1 MAHMARIALALTLLL
16 PATGGGCARP
26 HGISLT
32 QPSAQAVEAH
42 LRLRVKSAYYAPTN
56 DGGIRLLIEC
66 PLPGADSGP
75 TFCVFYCRLPGRE
88 GKFDIR
94 REDGTGRGFLIQKT
108 GGMRGLA
115 VLSDGSVVL
124 DRLAKNGQLGGS
136 LAVRTADGSTAHGTF
151 AAAPSRQR
159 LHSFEQAHAADI
171 RNMTEQ

>member
-1 MAHMARIALALTLLL
+1 MTRIWLALTLFL

-26 HGISLT
+26 SHGISLA
-32 QPSAQAVEAH
+32 QPSAHAVESH
-42 LRLRVKSAYYAPTN
+42 LRLHVKRAFYAPT
-56 DGGIRLLIEC
+56 GGGGVRLLIEC

-94 REDGTGRGFLIQKT
+94 REQGAGHGFLIQKT
-108 GGMRGLA
+108 GEMRGLA

-124 DRLAKNGQLGGS
+124 DRPAKNGRLSGS
-136 LAVRTADGSTAHGTF
+136 LAVRTVDGSTAHGTF
-151 AAAPSRQR
+151 AAAPSRHR
-159 LHSFEQAHAADI
+159 LRSFEQAHAADI